1 MNGNGKN
8 KLSNIILPVL
18 KNWDFMSEFQ
28 VIKSKQTKSIL
39 ASITTRFQLIYSVK
53 MHVLSTPV
61 PEK

>member
-18 KNWDFMSEFQ
+18 KNWYFMSEFQ

-39 ASITTRFQLIYSVK
+39 ASITTRFLLIYSVK